1 MRLSKAFT
9 FTYVAVLALAM
20 SLFASCSSGTSST
33 KKTLAVSFAPQAYL
47 LKSLAGDRF
56 DVKTILPQGSD
67 PETYDPGV
75 GDLMALQDSRCYFT
89 LSTPGFEEKTLER
102 VRANFPDVDVS
113 DVSVGIERIT
123 GTHRST
129 HGGAHGDEG
138 DPHLWGSVRNARL
151 MADAMTG
158 KLCEID
164 PEGTALYRHRNDS
177 LQRVLSALDSRLD
190 SIVRA
195 SGSKAFVMPHPSL
208 SYFARDYGLRQ
219 VALETEGKE
228 ASPAQYAE
236 RVAEAISSGAS
247 VLFYEKGHNP
257 GQAQSVAEAVGI
269 PAVAVS
275 LNTEQWP
282 AEMLHI
288 AESL

>member
-123 GTHRST
+123 GTLE
-129 HGGAHGDEG
+129 AHM
-138 DPHLWGSVRNARL
+138 VAL
-151 MADAMTG
+151 MAT
-158 KLCEID
+158 
-164 PEGTALYRHRNDS
+164 
-177 LQRVLSALDSRLD
+177 
-190 SIVRA
+190 RA
-195 SGSKAFVMPHPSL
+195 IP
-208 SYFARDYGLRQ
+208 
-219 VALETEGKE
+219 
-228 ASPAQYAE
+228 
-236 RVAEAISSGAS
+236 ISGARCAMRG
-247 VLFYEKGHNP
+247 LWLTP
-257 GQAQSVAEAVGI
+257 
-269 PAVAVS
+269 
-275 LNTEQWP
+275 
-282 AEMLHI
+282 
-288 AESL
+288 